1 LAAIIGL
8 GAVIAGLSFYGA
20 WWIVFHGIPL
30 IAYYFY
36 LIAGLNRRSNH
47 HEVKRKNKIMAVD
60 SAIITFVL
68 NGIILLV

>member
-20 WWIVFHGIPL
+20 WWIVFPGIPL

-36 LIAGLNRRSNH
+36 LIAGLNH
-47 HEVKRKNKIMAVD
+47 HEVKRKNKIMAVV

-68 NGIILLV
+68 NGITGIILLF